1 MVGAVTRPTA
11 RTLGPAQGGGLRYM
25 ALSALAFS
33 VMALLVKQAGRRLP
47 STEIVLARAVVTLA
61 ISGALLRRAGISW
74 RGNRRGLLLLRGFLG
89 FVALTCFYFAVV
101 HLPLAD
107 ATVIQYTNP
116 VFAALIAVGVLGER
130 LRRREVL
137 LILASL
143 GGVIL
148 AARPS
153 FLFGGAALPAVPVAV
168 GLAGA
173 VFSAA
178 AYVTVR
184 KLGETDHTMVIVFY
198 FSVVATVGA
207 IPLAAPSAVWPTPL
221 EWLVLL
227 GVGVATQLGQV
238 FMTIGLRKE
247 KAGRATAAS
256 YLAVAF
262 SAAWGFLFY
271 GEVPT
276 AWLAAGA
283 LAIVASTV
291 ALSRA
296 GTAAPSPPGRGAS
309 RRPARMAE
317 E

>member
-1 MVGAVTRPTA
+1 MVAAVTRPPDSTS
-11 RTLGPAQGGGLRYM
+11 GPAQGGGLRFM

-33 VMALLVKQAGRRLP
+33 VMALLVKEAGQRLP
-47 STEIVLARAVVTLA
+47 STEIVLVRAVVTL
-61 ISGALLRRAGISW
+61 IFSWALLRRLGVSCW
-74 RGNRRGLLLLRGFLG
+74 GNRRGLLLLRGLLG
-89 FVALTCFYFAVV
+89 FVALTSFYYAVV

-116 VFAALIAVGVLGER
+116 VFAAVIAVAALGER
-130 LRRREVL
+130 LRGREVA

-143 GGVIL
+143 CGVVL

-153 FLFGGAALPAVPVAV
+153 FLFGGAALPALPVAV
-168 GLAGA
+168 GLTGA
-173 VFSAA
+173 MFSAA

-198 FSVVATVGA
+198 FSAVATLGA
-207 IPLAAPSAVWPTPL
+207 IPLAARSAVWPTPS
-221 EWLVLL
+221 EWLVLV

-276 AWLAAGA
+276 VWLAAGA
-283 LAIVASTV
+283 LIIVASTV

-296 GTAAPSPPGRGAS
+296 VAPAPAPPGRSAAR
-309 RRPARMAE
+309 RRPPP
-317 E
+317 